1 MQWSVNQSNDAE
13 AEIAAGTHPTIRLF
27 SVPLKAET
35 KPMPDVDAEWH
46 TCRPET
52 VSSFSAVGYF
62 FGRELNQVVKVPIG
76 LVNTSWGGTY
86 AEAWTSREGL
96 LSDPY
101 YRTVVTTY
109 EEQLADHSGA
119 RAEYDRKMAEGEA
132 SYYPRDPGNDGLGRG
147 WADPATDISDWPA
160 MTIPS
165 GWKISGLALNGIVW
179 FRRDVEIPAAWAG
192 RDLVLRIGSVDKID
206 ITYWNNQEVGSTP
219 LSPMSWCAPRRYTVP
234 GAFVKAGRNVLA
246 VRACSH
252 VFEGGLIGPAH
263 MMKVSPADD
272 ETAAPISL
280 PGSWRYQV
288 EHDWGQ
294 VTPFPGMPAPQGQGT
309 PNSPYILHHSMIEP
323 LLPMAIRGA
332 IWYQGESNAG
342 QAWRYRTLFSLMIRD
357 WRRAWGQGDF
367 PFLFVQLA
375 NYRAR
380 KDEPAESDWAELR
393 EAQNMALALPHTG
406 VAVTIDIGEGDDIH
420 PRNKQDVGKRLARWA
435 LAKTYGHLGLMPAG
449 PIYRRMTQE
458 GAAIHIE
465 FANAEGLTTTDG
477 QAPRGFAVAGEDRK
491 FVWADAEIHGSRVVV
506 SHPAYAT
513 AVAVRYGWADN
524 PDVNLVNADGL
535 PASPFRTDDW
545 PGITV
550 PKS

>member
-1 MQWSVNQSNDAE
+1 
-13 AEIAAGTHPTIRLF
+13 
-27 SVPLKAET
+27 
-35 KPMPDVDAEWH
+35 
-46 TCRPET
+46 
-52 VSSFSAVGYF
+52 
-62 FGRELNQVVKVPIG
+62 
-76 LVNTSWGGTY
+76 
-86 AEAWTSREGL
+86 
-96 LSDPY
+96 
-101 YRTVVTTY
+101 
-109 EEQLADHSGA
+109 
-119 RAEYDRKMAEGEA
+119 
-132 SYYPRDPGNDGLGRG
+132 
-147 WADPATDISDWPA
+147 
-160 MTIPS
+160 
-165 GWKISGLALNGIVW
+165 
-179 FRRDVEIPAAWAG
+179 
-192 RDLVLRIGSVDKID
+192 
-206 ITYWNNQEVGSTP
+206 
-219 LSPMSWCAPRRYTVP
+219 
-234 GAFVKAGRNVLA
+234 
-246 VRACSH
+246 
-252 VFEGGLIGPAH
+252 
-263 MMKVSPADD
+263 
-272 ETAAPISL
+272 
-280 PGSWRYQV
+280 
-288 EHDWGQ
+288 
-294 VTPFPGMPAPQGQGT
+294 
-309 PNSPYILHHSMIEP
+309 
-323 LLPMAIRGA
+323 MAIRGA

-465 FANAEGLTTTDG
+465 FTNAEGLTTTDG
-477 QAPRGFAVAGEDRK
+477 QAPRGFAVAGEDRE